1 MKIRFKRELIQLQ
14 KLGRRRR
21 RCRRHHH
28 ERTERD
34 EESLKGGLQENQRCQ
49 YQIWLEICR
58 VFQERMVPNS
68 EPIQYITTRR

>member
-1 MKIRFKRELIQLQ
+1 MKIRHKRELIQLQ
-14 KLGRRRR
+14 KLGRHHHHH
-21 RCRRHHH
+21 HHH